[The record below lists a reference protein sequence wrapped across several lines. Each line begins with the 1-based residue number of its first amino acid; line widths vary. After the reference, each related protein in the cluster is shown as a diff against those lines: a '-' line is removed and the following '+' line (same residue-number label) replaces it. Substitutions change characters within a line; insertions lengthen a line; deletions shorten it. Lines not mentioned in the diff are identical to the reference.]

1 MDKIIVLQR
10 RPAVNQRP
18 PQNFLHTN
26 GEEKK
31 YEGINARDRE
41 IIRKLAKQGDEEAF
55 AFYVRWDSRLSKK
68 LVDYAIRIWEQYNG
82 SVLQREYTLKLIRSI
97 ARSYNEFLPD
107 RSDIQSIKNQY
118 RDEKNKG

>member
-1 MDKIIVLQR
+1 M
-10 RPAVNQRP
+10 NQRP

-26 GEEKK
+26 GEETK

>member
-1 MDKIIVLQR
+1 M
-10 RPAVNQRP
+10 NQRP